1 MEKDISKELKG
12 VISKML
18 EPLKGLSLALVIEG
32 ISGYKVH
39 SYNKSSNEDRDV
51 LDTLIKVAKEVV
63 INVNKNGIERSRPN
77 EVGNDIE
84 KFVISELNNHSFN
97 SSIPLTL
104 SGKKK
109 STGYPDI
116 VFEDKFKRIN
126 YLECKT
132 YNVNSIDTNLR
143 SFYLSPS
150 SDFKVT
156 TDAHH
161 YGLSFQMDSSII
173 ATDSTKKIYKI
184 VNWKILDF
192 SKIELDVKYEFNSNN
207 KRIYDKSVVLAESNT
222 H

>member
-1 MEKDISKELKG
+1 MDNSISNELKG

-18 EPLKGLSLALVIEG
+18 EPLKGLPLGIVIEG

-39 SYNKSSNEDRDV
+39 SHDESSNEDRNV

-63 INVNKNGIERSRPN
+63 INVNKEGIIRPRPN

-84 KFVISELNNHSFN
+84 PFVIKALNNHSFK
-97 SSIPLTL
+97 SSIPLTC

-116 VFEDKFKRIN
+116 VFEDKFNRIN

-132 YNVNSIDTNLR
+132 FNIDTVNSTMR

-156 TDAHH
+156 SDAHH
-161 YGLSFQMDSSII
+161 YGISFQMNSSEFE
-173 ATDSTKKIYKI
+173 TGSTKKMYKI
-184 VNWKILDF
+184 INWKILDF
-192 SKIELDVKYEFNSNN
+192 SKIELDVKYEFNSDN
-207 KRIYDKSVVLAESNT
+207 KRIYDKSVVLAESNLN
-222 H
+222 